1 MWCEENMYE
10 KFCTFFQTLNN
21 NNLVDEESTTV
32 SPHLKELR
40 IKSTTS
46 VPPFEH
52 DLAATVVSH
61 EINRSAAH
69 YATTTTRPYL
79 SQLRAK
85 CEKKY
90 EKDQHHIL
98 KSLEVA
104 KVDHDDK
111 KSQSNKEDTGTDD
124 DLESNDNH
132 IVSLKISKKVQ
143 FFFETTF
150 DPKDKINIFWK

>member
-1 MWCEENMYE
+1 M
-10 KFCTFFQTLNN
+10 
-21 NNLVDEESTTV
+21 VDEESTV
-32 SPHLKELR
+32 SVAPHLKELR

-46 VPPFEH
+46 TSVIPPFEH
-52 DLAATVVSH
+52 DLAATVVGH

-69 YATTTTRPYL
+69 YATTRPYL

-90 EKDQHHIL
+90 EKDHHIL

-104 KVDHDDK
+104 KVDDDK

-124 DLESNDNH
+124 DVESNDNH
-132 IVSLKISKKVQ
+132 TVSLKNIQKKAGVY
-143 FFFETTF
+143 
-150 DPKDKINIFWK
+150 IFIKN

>member
-1 MWCEENMYE
+1 MYE

-69 YATTTTRPYL
+69 YATTTRPYL

-143 FFFETTF
+143 FFFFETTF